1 MRSVRTSHARNF
13 QDVWEWKSAHSRPQS
28 PSFLGHVVLKLG
40 ALEVALAGCQKTSD
54 LRSRCAEVTDIT
66 AHAHNRFL
74 SLIAPLVKKFYFL
87 SSLQRVAEI
96 ESQSKKV
103 SCSMSCKCY
112 LLSKRL
118 SKRNN
123 LRVIIKE
130 DMKMKYIYW
139 FHFSWLC
146 IFVCLFPFEVS
157 NDRIS
162 FCSWAFEYNLSQ
174 DNRRFMS
181 KQIKINHLA
190 VPNRVKNS
198 TNFVQEK
205 WQLTGGGW

>member
-1 MRSVRTSHARNF
+1 MRCWGELKSLRAQSVGE
-13 QDVWEWKSAHSRPQS
+13 VSAYQS
-28 PSFLGHVVLKLG
+28 CAQFSGCLGMKVSPFSSPEPVVLGHVVLKLG

-66 AHAHNRFL
+66 AHAHNGFL
-74 SLIAPLVKKFYFL
+74 SLIAPLLKKFYFL

-162 FCSWAFEYNLSQ
+162 FCS
-174 DNRRFMS
+174 
-181 KQIKINHLA
+181 
-190 VPNRVKNS
+190 
-198 TNFVQEK
+198 
-205 WQLTGGGW
+205 